1 VAAKRSVRG
10 LVLAAAVALI
20 ESDGVATLTLEAV
33 AAKAGVSKG
42 GLLHYFRSKEALLTA
57 VIQHHVEAHEA
68 GWRSAA
74 MGSGDGAAAEAD
86 LIKGYLQRS
95 FDGTATASLSARALF
110 GIAAFH
116 PALLQPVKD
125 YFKRRA
131 EQVRRMR
138 HPQQVLAFMLMA
150 DGLSL
155 FDALGTPPVTGALR
169 TAVHDLAQNMA
180 RAALANGAGYAAG
193 VPAAAPGGTSKIRS
207 RASRRGLQQGRI

>member
-1 VAAKRSVRG
+1 VRG

-33 AAKAGVSKG
+33 AGKAGVSKG

-74 MGSGDGAAAEAD
+74 MAPGGGGVQAEAD
-86 LIKGYLQRS
+86 LIRGYLERS

-110 GIAAFH
+110 GIAAVH

-131 EQVRRMR
+131 EQVRRMP

-169 TAVHDLAQNMA
+169 TAVHELAQDMA
-180 RAALANGAGYAAG
+180 REALADRAASAAA
-193 VPAAAPGGTSKIRS
+193 VPAGEPAGTPTGTSKRKP
-207 RASRRGLQQGRI
+207 RAPRRGSQQGRT